1 MRKVILGAEWRKQ
14 RLTCGLEALGRRR
27 RRRRRKRRRVGGSGV
42 RAHLSAELN
51 NAMAT
56 A

>member
-1 MRKVILGAEWRKQ
+1 MGAEWRKQ

-27 RRRRRKRRRVGGSGV
+27 RRRVGEEEEEEEGRGGSGV